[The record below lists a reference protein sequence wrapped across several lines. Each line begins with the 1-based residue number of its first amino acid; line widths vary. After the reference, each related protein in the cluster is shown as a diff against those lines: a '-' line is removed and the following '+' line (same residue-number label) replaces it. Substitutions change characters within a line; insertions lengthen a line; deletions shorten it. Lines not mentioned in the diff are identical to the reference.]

1 MSNDSLRFVIDDAFI
16 DISESHSAEMDKAE
30 KASVDEWKEQ
40 LIALLAENPLPVQLG
55 QEITLYETSN
65 LLTTQQLRRKI
76 DFILDQLT
84 DQSDFYDKAR
94 LLSIQ
99 NSELSDD
106 YFAIIFYDQ
115 WQQSIENR
123 VYQHQMKLIAESRA
137 ELVAMLKNRHEN
149 LAELNKLVS
158 DDLIDNVG
166 RLWDLSKG
174 KLTHIDI
181 SLLQRFAK
189 NLAKNKEIVT
199 IANQLGRLA
208 LSEITPKKTEQCH
221 ESWVL
226 DDNYQDH
233 VPDEM
238 QGVSYSN
245 EISRMLQT
253 EVVNLTF
260 PELEII
266 FYKRYIERHLLSYQ
280 YQGAEQQYIK
290 QTQFS
295 QKNALQGDELGGPFI
310 VCIDSS
316 GSMQGTPELT
326 AKSICYALAQIA
338 FSQNRSCFLMMF
350 SSEVVTF
357 EVTKE
362 TTLNTLLTFLSA
374 SFRGG
379 TDLRPVIEQSL
390 NLMQQGE
397 YKNADLLVISD
408 FIAQKLPT
416 PLALE
421 VKELKKKKNRF
432 HAITLSSQGNPQ
444 LMGVFD
450 HIWEYSS
457 FLSASFTKLK

>member
-1 MSNDSLRFVIDDAFI
+1 MSSDSLRFIIDDAFV
-16 DISESHSAEMDKAE
+16 DISEGHSLTVNKAE
-30 KASVDEWKEQ
+30 KVSVEEWKGQ
-40 LIALLAENPLPVQLG
+40 LLNLLAENPLPTPLS
-55 QEITLYETSN
+55 QEITLYETST
-65 LLTTQQLRRKI
+65 LLTRPQLRRKI
-76 DFILDQLT
+76 DFILGQLT
-84 DQSDFYDKAR
+84 EESGFYEKAV
-94 LLSIQ
+94 LLNNQ
-99 NSELSDD
+99 NSDLSDD

-115 WQQSIENR
+115 WQQSIEDR
-123 VYQHQMKLIAESRA
+123 VYQYQMKLIAESRE
-137 ELVAMLKNRHEN
+137 ELVAMLKKRHEN
-149 LAELNKLVS
+149 LAALNKLVS

-189 NLAKNKEIVT
+189 NLSKNKEIVT

-208 LSEITPKKTEQCH
+208 LSEITPKNTEQRH
-221 ESWVL
+221 ETWVL
-226 DDNYQDH
+226 DDNYQEH

-290 QTQFS
+290 KTQFS
-295 QKNALQGDELGGPFI
+295 EKNSLQGDELGGPFI

-357 EVTKE
+357 EVTKK
-362 TTLNTLLTFLSA
+362 TTLSTLLTFLSA

-397 YKNADLLVISD
+397 FKNADLLVISD

-416 PLALE
+416 ALALE
-421 VKELKKKKNRF
+421 VKALKKKKNRF

-457 FLSASFTKLK
+457 FLNATFTKLK